1 MTTLVDVRQVVMDY
15 YSNMTP
21 LYTINFYQNQFKT
34 FLAIV
39 FMGQN
44 DIHANVAKN
53 MVVVRNLLWSCEMWY
68 MFVSPYS

>member
-1 MTTLVDVRQVVMDY
+1 MDY

-53 MVVVRNLLWSCEMWY
+53 MVVVRNLLWSCEM
-68 MFVSPYS
+68 

>member
-1 MTTLVDVRQVVMDY
+1 
-15 YSNMTP
+15 MTP

-44 DIHANVAKN
+44 DIHANVAKH
-53 MVVVRNLLWSCEMWY
+53 MVVVRNLLIHVCVTLFIKELKEN
-68 MFVSPYS
+68 